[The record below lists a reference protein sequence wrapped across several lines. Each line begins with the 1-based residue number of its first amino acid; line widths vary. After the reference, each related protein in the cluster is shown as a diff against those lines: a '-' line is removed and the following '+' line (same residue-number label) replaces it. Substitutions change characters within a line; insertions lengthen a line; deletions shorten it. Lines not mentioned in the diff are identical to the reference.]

1 MDIVHDAGLWLPVN
15 HVTASS
21 ACGCRVPRVV
31 SPRGMLEPWARGHR
45 STKKNLAWRLY
56 QRRDLEQAA
65 LLHATSGQEAE
76 GLRRAGLRNPI
87 AIVANGID
95 LPNLAGPR
103 PPCSPRQALFLSR
116 IHPKKGL
123 LDLVRAWATV
133 RPIGWKMT
141 VVGPDEVGHLAEV
154 QDAVR
159 EAGVEADFEF
169 LGAVGDGAKWPIY
182 YHSDLFVLP
191 TYSENFGLVIGEA
204 LASGLPVIT
213 TRETPW
219 PEIENERLGWWIP
232 TGKEALA
239 VALREATSLP
249 PEALSAMGA
258 RGPSLIAKRYAWST
272 AAERMLAAYGWLLGR
287 QDRPTWIEVD

>member
-45 STKKNLAWRLY
+45 ATKKNLAWRLY

-95 LPNLAGPR
+95 LPNLVGPR

-169 LGAVGDGAKWPIY
+169 LGAIADGAKWPIY

-204 LASGLPVIT
+204 LASGLPVI
-213 TRETPW
+213 
-219 PEIENERLGWWIP
+219 RL
-232 TGKEALA
+232 
-239 VALREATSLP
+239 
-249 PEALSAMGA
+249 A
-258 RGPSLIAKRYAWST
+258 RRRGRKLKMNGSVGGSRPARRRSRSRCAKRRHFHLRRCLPWV
-272 AAERMLAAYGWLLGR
+272 RGVL
-287 QDRPTWIEVD
+287 V